1 MTQQENEMKKQRARI
16 TTTALAAMAA
26 MAILALGAP
35 MASAAGTLVLH
46 LPFDSAPAGLSP
58 ATVGT
63 DATLTGATITT
74 GSSGKLGEA
83 MSLSAGNYAQ
93 TLSYKG
99 IGGAAPRS
107 LSMWIKSTN
116 ASNPNDD
123 WFFGYGDAGSHMR
136 FDFGMAF
143 GSDTVYR
150 FEYGG
155 SFNQSPTFTD
165 IIDTTWH
172 HIGYTYSG
180 TLITWYRDGVSVGT
194 VSKILNTGSL
204 NDVTI
209 GTGVSNLSGR
219 TFDGLIDEV
228 AFYDDALTPAEMLAV
243 YNAVAS
249 PAGPVDAAH
258 STLSPASANKAANGT
273 DTQVITVQARD
284 ASDNNRG
291 AGGDTVLISATAGS
305 MGGVTDVGNGT
316 YTATWTAPAVVGS
329 GSATVTATL
338 GGTAVGTDVGANE
351 SCVITLLD
359 PFAPVLELPFD
370 SEALSVSPASIGTE
384 ATLQNDA
391 VVTTGDLGYI
401 GEALSLDGN
410 DDYAQTI
417 GFKAIAGTS
426 PRTASLWIKSATAS
440 AANDYFLS
448 WGQSAGGAK
457 MAFGMNGSDTELRVE
472 GIAGVFVNRSQA
484 TDLFDTTWHHLAF
497 TFPVSGVNTF
507 EFYVDG
513 QSVGTAA
520 GSGWNTGSTEDL
532 HIGKDFATAGRDFE
546 GLIDLVRIHDYV
558 LDDAQVEALYDADVL
573 AASGPLAPTLDIAD
587 NSVYENLAVGSAA
600 GSLSVANTNATFSF
614 SLVEVGS
621 FPDNTS
627 FTLGGV
633 NSSNVLTAAVFDKE
647 TKDPYSIRVLAT
659 ETSGG
664 SLLLTNTFTITVND
678 VAEAGGAMIARGEVQ
693 TGLTLAGTLEV
704 LLDSSDSSVTY
715 AVAGATYHGAMFEIA
730 GSGDELHLKAAPS
743 AGELADEYFV
753 EVTATGNAS
762 GVYPPML
769 IKVTVVSGTP
779 EGTIFLFN

>member
-1 MTQQENEMKKQRARI
+1 MKKQRARI

-93 TLSYKG
+93 TLGYKG
-99 IGGAAPRS
+99 IGGAAARS

-123 WFFGYGDAGSHMR
+123 WFFGYGNAGSHMR
-136 FDFGMAF
+136 FDFGMKY
-143 GSDTVYR
+143 GSDVVYR

-155 SFNQSPTFTD
+155 SFNESAAFTD

-194 VSKILNTGSL
+194 VSKTLNTG
-204 NDVTI
+204 NTIDVTI
-209 GTGVSNLSGR
+209 GTGISNLSGR

-291 AGGDTVLISATAGS
+291 TGGDTVLISATAGS

-370 SEALSVSPASIGTE
+370 SEAVSVSPASIGTD
-384 ATLQNDA
+384 ATLVDNA
-391 VVTTGDLGYI
+391 AITSGDLGYI
-401 GEALSLDGN
+401 GEALTLDG
-410 DDYAQTI
+410 
-417 GFKAIAGTS
+417 
-426 PRTASLWIKSATAS
+426 
-440 AANDYFLS
+440 ANDYAHTAGYKGILGADARTVSLWVKPADAGNNYFS
-448 WGQSAGGAK
+448 GWGGTASNTRYEFGLDTSTSVRLEYGGGGRNSTVPDLAD
-457 MAFGMNGSDTELRVE
+457 GS
-472 GIAGVFVNRSQA
+472 
-484 TDLFDTTWHHLAF
+484 WHHVAMTLS
-497 TFPVSGVNTF
+497 SGTIV
-507 EFYVDG
+507 FYVDG
-513 QSVGTAA
+513 VNQGSHAGLPINTTSLSDVLIGIDSTVNAA
-520 GSGWNTGSTEDL
+520 RWFG
-532 HIGKDFATAGRDFE
+532 
-546 GLIDLVRIHDYV
+546 GLIDLYRIHDYA
-558 LDDAQVEALYDADVL
+558 LSQAQITALYDADVL

-730 GSGDELHLKAAPS
+730 GGDELHLKAAPS

-779 EGTIFLFN
+779 EGTIFLFK